1 MAPRLLVSLVASLLV
16 VAIAST
22 LTVRP
27 AAAAPTVAQFRA
39 ELTSLRKVVVANK
52 NYSQFSKAIDNML
65 AYSDK
70 DMPRMFNST
79 ILVPLNKAL
88 FKLGLGTLQ
97 NTTAMTAIGKYNV
110 LQQRLGAQ
118 QLIAIPAGRL
128 LSTKL
133 PNQPLQRTK
142 AQAAGQISL
151 GVPQSAAATW
161 GLVVTPNLFNG
172 KWLKA
177 HGMSVYFKPAQI

>member
-1 MAPRLLVSLVASLLV
+1 MASRPLVTLVASLLL
-16 VAIAST
+16 VAIASNAA
-22 LTVRP
+22 VRP
-27 AAAAPTVAQFRA
+27 AVAAPTVAQFRA
-39 ELTSLRKVVVANK
+39 ELTSLRKTVVANK
-52 NYSQFSKAIDNML
+52 NYSQFSKAIDSML

-88 FKLGLGTLQ
+88 FKLGIGTLK
-97 NTTAMTAIGKYNV
+97 NTTAMTTIGKFNV

-118 QLIAIPAGRL
+118 QLLAIPAGRL
-128 LSTKL
+128 LPTKL

-142 AQAAGQISL
+142 AQAKGQISL

-177 HGMSVYFKPAQI
+177 HGMSVYFKPAKM